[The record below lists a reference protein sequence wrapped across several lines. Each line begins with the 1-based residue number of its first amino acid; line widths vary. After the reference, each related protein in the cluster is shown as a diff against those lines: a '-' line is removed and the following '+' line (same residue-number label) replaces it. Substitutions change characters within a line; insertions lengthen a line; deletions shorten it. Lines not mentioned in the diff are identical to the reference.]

1 MINTIKENF
10 NRALFALI
18 FSIITIGTLSF
29 LSFETPYGL
38 FLAGSFGSSMVLL
51 FGYPESPFAQPK
63 NVFFGHFVTSLVGV
77 LILYFLPVDQFLQ
90 IAIAVG
96 LGIFLMILLGVT
108 HPPAGGK
115 SQRFGQDKSQV
126 KLNGKILID
135 YILSEIIDEFKETL
149 IVTNQSISF
158 MSSKK
163 ITVIEDFK
171 KGLGPLG
178 GVLSA
183 MKWIK
188 DNNKE
193 YSWISTFP
201 ADTPFFTKKE
211 LKSFY
216 NDIKIKNN
224 KLFFIKDKNTRHN
237 IFGLWSLDLMDQL
250 ETDLY
255 NGERKVEI
263 WANSIGVSTVNIEY
277 KNINPFFNINT
288 IDDLEKAKKIK
299 NDD

>member
-1 MINTIKENF
+1 MDHNKI
-10 NRALFALI
+10 
-18 FSIITIGTLSF
+18 
-29 LSFETPYGL
+29 
-38 FLAGSFGSSMVLL
+38 
-51 FGYPESPFAQPK
+51 
-63 NVFFGHFVTSLVGV
+63 
-77 LILYFLPVDQFLQ
+77 
-90 IAIAVG
+90 
-96 LGIFLMILLGVT
+96 LGVVL
-108 HPPAGGK
+108 AGGK

-135 YILSEIIDEFKETL
+135 YILSEIIDEFKEIL

-201 ADTPFFTKKE
+201 SDTPFFTKKE
-211 LKSFY
+211 LKRFY
-216 NDIKIKNN
+216 NDIKIENN

-263 WANSIGVSTVNIEY
+263 WANSIGVRTVNIEY

>member
-1 MINTIKENF
+1 MDHNKI
-10 NRALFALI
+10 
-18 FSIITIGTLSF
+18 
-29 LSFETPYGL
+29 
-38 FLAGSFGSSMVLL
+38 
-51 FGYPESPFAQPK
+51 
-63 NVFFGHFVTSLVGV
+63 
-77 LILYFLPVDQFLQ
+77 
-90 IAIAVG
+90 
-96 LGIFLMILLGVT
+96 LGVVL
-108 HPPAGGK
+108 AGGK

-135 YILSEIIDEFKETL
+135 YILSEIIDEFKEIL

-201 ADTPFFTKKE
+201 SDTPFFTKKE

-216 NDIKIKNN
+216 KDIKIENN

-277 KNINPFFNINT
+277 KNKNPFFNINT

>member
-1 MINTIKENF
+1 MDHNKI
-10 NRALFALI
+10 
-18 FSIITIGTLSF
+18 
-29 LSFETPYGL
+29 
-38 FLAGSFGSSMVLL
+38 
-51 FGYPESPFAQPK
+51 
-63 NVFFGHFVTSLVGV
+63 
-77 LILYFLPVDQFLQ
+77 
-90 IAIAVG
+90 
-96 LGIFLMILLGVT
+96 LGVVL
-108 HPPAGGK
+108 AGGK

-211 LKSFY
+211 LKIFY
-216 NDIKIKNN
+216 NDIKIENN

-288 IDDLEKAKKIK
+288 IDDFEKAKKIK